1 MKGLVYEGPGN
12 VLVKDVPKP
21 KPGKGEVLLKPLY
34 TGICFSDVHAYRG
47 GKFAEAQYRRGV
59 VLGHE
64 FGGAVVELGHGVE
77 GLKVGDRV
85 AIDPRTYCG
94 ECIMCR
100 GGLYTQCLRS
110 EINGWIGICS
120 RRSNGEFYHGALTEY
135 ASLPAYECYKVPGS
149 LSDME
154 ISNVES
160 LAIGTRA
167 VRLSGIAIRD
177 NVVILGADDYTLG
190 VLQWVKQIGIKQV
203 VLADPIKVRQDIA
216 KKLGADEVIDPT
228 ATDFIERVRE
238 LMPFGADI
246 AFISEEEYIKPSW
259 RYLGQAIEIAR
270 FQGTVVV
277 LRAHSEE
284 VFQDIWPPVAWTKE
298 IAIKHFGVFFGEE
311 PWRGGKERG
320 DFQQTIEALTKKNI
334 DGESYVTRVVP
345 FDEVKTKEDVDA
357 IFQSLPEKEAKIL
370 FRIWGK

>member
-1 MKGLVYEGPGN
+1 M
-12 VLVKDVPKP
+12 
-21 KPGKGEVLLKPLY
+21 
-34 TGICFSDVHAYRG
+34 
-47 GKFAEAQYRRGV
+47 
-59 VLGHE
+59 
-64 FGGAVVELGHGVE
+64 
-77 GLKVGDRV
+77 
-85 AIDPRTYCG
+85 
-94 ECIMCR
+94 
-100 GGLYTQCLRS
+100 
-110 EINGWIGICS
+110 
-120 RRSNGEFYHGALTEY
+120 
-135 ASLPAYECYKVPGS
+135 
-149 LSDME
+149 
-154 ISNVES
+154 ES

-320 DFQQTIEALTKKNI
+320 DFQQTIEALTKKYI